1 MKLDLLNTLSREAF
15 TEALGAIFEHSPWVA
30 ELAWENKPFSSVEQL
45 HESMVNA
52 AYTSGEERVL
62 VLIREHPD
70 LATRISI
77 GEYST
82 KEQQGAG
89 LSQLTP
95 EEYGQFAAMN
105 RQYTEKFGFPFILA
119 VRGKSKADI
128 QEAMAARIDNSL
140 QEELEEAKWQI
151 ARITSLR
158 LNDLIEQ

>member
-1 MKLDLLNTLSREAF
+1 MKLDLLNTMSREAF

-30 ELAWENKPFSSVEQL
+30 ELAWENKPFRSVEQL

-52 AYTSGEERVL
+52 AYTAGEERVL
-62 VLIREHPD
+62 LLIRKHPD

-89 LSQLTP
+89 LSRLTP
-95 EEYGQFAAMN
+95 EEFDQFAALN

-128 QEAMAARIDNSL
+128 KEAMAARIGNSL
-140 QEELEEAKWQI
+140 QEELVESKWQI
-151 ARITSLR
+151 ARITFLR
-158 LNDLIEQ
+158 LNDLIEE